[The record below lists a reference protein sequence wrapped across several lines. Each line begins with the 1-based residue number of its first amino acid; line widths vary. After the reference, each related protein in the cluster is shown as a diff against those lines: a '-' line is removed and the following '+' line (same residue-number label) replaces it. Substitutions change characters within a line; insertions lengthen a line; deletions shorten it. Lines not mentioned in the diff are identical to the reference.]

1 MPLRNRNGGKVLP
14 IFIFFIFLFKAKDSV
29 KLFQGQ
35 GSVHVSAF

>member
-14 IFIFFIFLFKAKDSV
+14 IFIFLFKAKDSV